1 MKKLILAGAIFG
13 FFFSSCGNQGTKPEE
28 QKMTDADLKLIET
41 AKNYFSQLPPAADPS
56 TPLAQLGKKLYYDDS
71 FSANGKMS
79 CNTCHPIANY
89 GVDNE
94 RTSPGHDG
102 TRGTRNSP
110 TTFNAYF
117 HVAQFWDG
125 RSPDLADQAKG
136 PVLNPVEMGLKTG
149 DDVVAIMKSSEEY
162 QSMFKAAFPDETD
175 PVSFDNF
182 AKAVAEFEATLATP
196 AAFDGF
202 LDGAVNMLDDEQKKG
217 LSLFIETGCI
227 ACHIGPGL
235 GGNMMQR
242 FGLVHGPYWEFTG
255 SDLKD
260 EGKFVV
266 TGNEADKNVFKSPS
280 LRNIEKTAPYFH
292 DGSAESLEEAVRIM
306 AYTQLGKE
314 LSKEEIDKMI
324 AFFKSLTGKIPDHAL

>member
-1 MKKLILAGAIFG
+1 MKHLFVLLLAALLL
-13 FFFSSCGNQGTKPEE
+13 SSCSNQQSTVE
-28 QKMTDADLKLIET
+28 QKKYSEADSLLLAT
-41 AKNYFSQLPPAADPS
+41 ANRYFATLPQAADPN
-56 TPLAQLGKKLYYDDS
+56 TPLALLGKKLYYDES
-71 FSANGKMS
+71 FSANGAMS
-79 CNTCHPIANY
+79 CNTCHPIHNY

-136 PVLNPVEMGLKTG
+136 PVLNPVEMGLQKPE
-149 DDVVAIMKSSEEY
+149 DVVSIIKKSDEY
-162 QSMFKAAFPDETD
+162 NQMFAQAFPESQDQVT
-175 PVSFDNF
+175 FDHF
-182 AKAVAEFEATLATP
+182 ALAIAEFEATLATP
-196 AAFDGF
+196 AAIDAF
-202 LDGAVNMLDDEQKKG
+202 LSGAVDQLDNQQKEG

-255 SDLKD
+255 SEIKDL
-260 EGKFVV
+260 GKAEV
-266 TGNEADKNVFKSPS
+266 TGNEADQHVFKSPS

-292 DGSAESLEEAVRIM
+292 DGSVESLEEAIRIM
-306 AYTQLGKE
+306 AFTQLGKE
-314 LSKEEIDKMI
+314 LTDEQINTLI
-324 AFFKSLTGKIPDHAL
+324 AFFKSLTGEIPAHAL

>member
-1 MKKLILAGAIFG
+1 MKRTILALLTAMLFLAGCNTQT
-13 FFFSSCGNQGTKPEE
+13 SKPEE
-28 QKMTDADLKLIET
+28 QQMSEADMKLIQT
-41 AKNYFSQLPPAADPS
+41 AKNYFSKLPPPNDPN
-56 TPLAQLGKKLYYDDS
+56 TPIAQLGKKLYYDES
-71 FSANGKMS
+71 FSANGQMS

-89 GVDNE
+89 GVDNK

-102 TRGTRNSP
+102 SLGTRNSP

-125 RSPDLADQAKG
+125 RSPDLKDQAKG

-149 DDVVAIMKSSEEY
+149 EDVVAIIKASETY
-162 QSMFKAAFPDETD
+162 QNMFKAAFPGQTD
-175 PVSFDNF
+175 PITFDNF
-182 AKAVAEFEATLATP
+182 AAAVADFESTLATP
-196 AAFDGF
+196 AAFDDF
-202 LDGAVNMLDDEQKKG
+202 LDGAVSMLDEDQKKG

-242 FGLVHGPYWEFTG
+242 FGLVHGPYWEYTG
-255 SDLKD
+255 SELKD

-292 DGSAESLEEAVRIM
+292 DGSVASLEDAVKIM
-306 AYTQLGKE
+306 AKTQLGKD

>member
-1 MKKLILAGAIFG
+1 MKKLFYVGMSAFLL
-13 FFFSSCGNQGTKPEE
+13 FSSCTNQGNKQEDKTMSE
-28 QKMTDADLKLIET
+28 ADMKLIET
-41 AKNYFSQLPPAADPS
+41 AKIYFSKLPEPNDPT
-56 TPLAQLGKKLYYDDS
+56 TPMALLGKKLYYDETL
-71 FSANGKMS
+71 SANGKMS
-79 CNTCHPIANY
+79 CNTCHPISNY

-136 PVLNPVEMGLKTG
+136 PILNPIEMGMKG
-149 DDVVAIMKSSEEY
+149 VEDVVSVLKNSAEY
-162 QSMFKAAFPDETD
+162 TEMFKKAFPEQSD
-175 PVSFDNF
+175 PITFDNF
-182 AKAVAEFEATLATP
+182 ALAVADFEGTLATP
-196 AAFDGF
+196 AAFDAF
-202 LDGAVNMLDDEQKKG
+202 LDGAVTMLDEDQKKG

-255 SDLKD
+255 SELKD
-260 EGKFVV
+260 EGKFTV
-266 TGNEADKNVFKSPS
+266 TGAEADKNVFKSPS

-292 DGSAESLEEAVRIM
+292 DGSVESLEEAVRIM
-306 AYTQLGKE
+306 AFTQLGKE
-314 LSKEEIDKMI
+314 LSQEEITKMI
-324 AFFKSLTGKIPDHAL
+324 SLFKSLTGKIPEHAI